1 MFSLLSNGG
10 PFMYVILSVSIV
22 SLVIFMERASF
33 LFYGLKL
40 NIDAAF
46 KKIMKPLEKS
56 DYRGAIEECS
66 KIEKHPLGEIL
77 KAGLLKADGRDKEIE
92 RAMEEKI
99 MSEIPRVKARVNLLT
114 LFANISTLLGLLGTI
129 MGLIT
134 AFQGVTSAS
143 DTMKQEILASGI
155 SIAMLTTAAGLVVAI
170 PCLAGY
176 YLLNNRS
183 DFLIDKLEEKSV
195 SLANMLSTLK
205 QKEAVS
211 VLKQKEAA

>member
-1 MFSLLSNGG
+1 
-10 PFMYVILSVSIV
+10 MYVILGVSVV
-22 SLVIFMERASF
+22 ALVIFLERANF
-33 LFYGLKL
+33 LFLKMKL
-40 NIDAAF
+40 DMDTVYR
-46 KKIMKPLEKS
+46 KIMNLLEKS

-66 KIEKHPLGEIL
+66 RVGSHPIGAIL

-99 MSEIPRVKARVNLLT
+99 MSEIPRVKGRINLLT

-155 SIAMLTTAAGLVVAI
+155 SVAMLTTAAGLVVAI

-176 YLLNNRS
+176 YILNNRG
-183 DFLIDKLEEKSV
+183 DFLIDKLEEKAMG
-195 SLANMLSTLK
+195 LANMLSTLK
-205 QKEAVS
+205 H
-211 VLKQKEAA
+211 KEAA